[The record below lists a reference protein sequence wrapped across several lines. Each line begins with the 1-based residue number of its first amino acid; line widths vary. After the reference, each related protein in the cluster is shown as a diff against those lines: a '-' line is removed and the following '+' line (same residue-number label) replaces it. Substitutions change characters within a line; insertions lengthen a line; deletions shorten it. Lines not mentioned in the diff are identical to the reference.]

1 MKIDSKFI
9 IIIVLT
15 VLSGF
20 FLLKWLNA
28 SDGELARENKKLLS
42 EIKVIEKQRD
52 SLSTLRTKLEDE
64 YKILE
69 KEIKERD
76 SRIAKLNQDLAKSEE
91 ELKKAKSD
99 LADQQAR
106 LDEINREIER
116 IKKLPPKREGEDLLN
131 SLKKKLT
138 DK

>member
-1 MKIDSKFI
+1 MKIDFKLI
-9 IIIVLT
+9 IIIALT

-28 SDGELARENKKLLS
+28 SDDELARENKKLLS
-42 EIKVIEKQRD
+42 EIKIIEKQRD
-52 SLSTLRTKLEDE
+52 SLITVRLKLEDE

-76 SRIAKLNQDLAKSEE
+76 VRIAKLSQDLVKSEQ

-99 LADQQAR
+99 LAGHQAR
-106 LDEINREIER
+106 LDEINKEIER

>member
-1 MKIDSKFI
+1 MKIDLKFI

-28 SDGELARENKKLLS
+28 SDDELARENKKLLA

-52 SLSTLRTKLEDE
+52 SLVTVRLKLEDE

-76 SRIAKLNQDLAKSEE
+76 VRIAKLSQDLAKSEA
-91 ELKKAKSD
+91 ELNKAKSD
-99 LADQQAR
+99 LAAQQAR